1 MLAVIIFKSL
11 DCMYSVSCM
20 YTKVALNTVCMAV
33 CCLYMQYHDVVL
45 HLTED
50 GCSLEAVG
58 QETEEAVVSVTDT
71 AIGQHHG
78 VQRICM

>member
-1 MLAVIIFKSL
+1 MFTSL

-20 YTKVALNTVCMAV
+20 YRKAALNTVCMAV

-50 GCSLEAVG
+50 GCSLEAVD

-78 VQRICM
+78 IQRICM